1 MLAVVL
7 AAVASSLWGAG
18 DFVGGLAAKRIPV
31 LVVALITW
39 GAGLVLTVALVA
51 AFDPGVPPPR
61 TIAFGLL
68 GGVFGAVGLGSLYKG
83 LAVGRMGIVAP
94 IASLSVLVGVV
105 VGFLQG
111 DRPTSVQL
119 VGMVAAVVGAVLA
132 AIAPD
137 PAGPREGRVAEGVG
151 YAVLAAVC
159 LGGTLVCLDAAGEAS
174 AAWSALMIRSSSVP
188 LVAIAI
194 LVTRPSFA
202 AVRRRDVGML
212 SAVGVADNGANV
224 LFALATAKGLLT
236 LVAVIASLVPVVTVL
251 LARFVL
257 HEHLTR
263 HQLVGVA
270 LALGGVAAIA
280 AG

>member
-7 AAVASSLWGAG
+7 AAAASTLWGAG
-18 DFVGGLAAKRIPV
+18 DFIAGLATKRIPV

-39 GAGLVLTVALVA
+39 GAGLALTATLVVV
-51 AFDPGVPPPR
+51 FDPAVPPAR
-61 TIAFGLL
+61 AIAFGLL
-68 GGVFGAVGLGSLYKG
+68 GGVFGAVGLASLYKG

-119 VGMVAAVVGAVLA
+119 VGMVAAVIGAVLA

-137 PAGPREGRVAEGVG
+137 PAGPRQGRVAQGVG
-151 YAVLAAVC
+151 FAVLAAVF
-159 LGGTLVCLDAAGEAS
+159 LGGTLVCLDAAGESS
-174 AAWSALMIRSSSVP
+174 AAWSALLIRSSSVP
-188 LVAIAI
+188 LVAIVA
-194 LVTRPSFA
+194 LVTRPSLS

-212 SAVGVADNGANV
+212 SAVGAADNGANV
-224 LFALATAKGLLT
+224 LFALATVKGLLT

-263 HQLVGVA
+263 HQLVGVV
-270 LALGGVAAIA
+270 LALGGVVAIA